1 MATTNEQNVAM
12 LGGFA
17 QLSPDAELTTPEAAQ
32 YLSSSEATLQ
42 RMRADGIGPR
52 FRKDESKTPPIT
64 YVKRDLDAWMASV
77 KTGSKAL

>member
-1 MATTNEQNVAM
+1 MATTNKQKVAM

-17 QLSPDAELTTPEAAQ
+17 QLTPDAELTTAEAAQ

-52 FRKDESKTPPIT
+52 FRNDESKTPPIT

>member
-1 MATTNEQNVAM
+1 MATTNNQKVAM
-12 LGGFA
+12 LGSFA
-17 QLSPDAELTTPEAAQ
+17 QLNPDAELPPVEAAQ

-52 FRKDESKTPPIT
+52 FEKDDTKSPPII
-64 YVKRDLDAWMASV
+64 YIKRDLDAWMASV